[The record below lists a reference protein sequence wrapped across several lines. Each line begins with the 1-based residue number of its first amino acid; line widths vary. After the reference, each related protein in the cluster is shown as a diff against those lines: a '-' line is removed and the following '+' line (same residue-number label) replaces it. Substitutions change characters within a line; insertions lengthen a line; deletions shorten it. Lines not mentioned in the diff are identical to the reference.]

1 MFTQKTK
8 KNVLQIFCQTESIF
22 FDKTNRKVK
31 ENCFKQIQS
40 DLGIF
45 QGCLWIL
52 SEETEPNSS
61 LIWSCAN
68 THKRIYETGT
78 LLT

>member
-40 DLGIF
+40 DKYRHVSR
-45 QGCLWIL
+45 L
-52 SEETEPNSS
+52 SLDTGRRSRTELKPNMV
-61 LIWSCAN
+61 LC
-68 THKRIYETGT
+68 
-78 LLT
+78 

>member
-40 DLGIF
+40 DLDIF
-45 QGCLWIL
+45 QGCLRIS
-52 SEETEPNSS
+52 SEAEPNSS

>member
-1 MFTQKTK
+1 MFTQKNQ

-40 DLGIF
+40 DKYRHVSR
-45 QGCLWIL
+45 L
-52 SEETEPNSS
+52 SLDTVRRNRTELKPNMV
-61 LIWSCAN
+61 LC
-68 THKRIYETGT
+68 
-78 LLT
+78 